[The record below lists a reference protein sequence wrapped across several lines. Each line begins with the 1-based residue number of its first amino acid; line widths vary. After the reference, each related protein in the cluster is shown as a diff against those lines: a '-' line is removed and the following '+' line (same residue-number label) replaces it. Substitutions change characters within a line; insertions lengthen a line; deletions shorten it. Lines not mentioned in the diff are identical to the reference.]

1 MKKALFIFFLL
12 PLFSYSQNFHFS
24 GRLGASN
31 YLGDLKD
38 GLKPFSGLN
47 LLGSIGARYD
57 LAERIT
63 ARGYLTLTSLEA
75 DDKKGT
81 ASMKQRNLNFQT
93 KIFDF
98 ELSAS
103 YNLFSLNERWW
114 TPYVYGGIGFFHF
127 NPYTKD
133 PLRNKVYLQKLS
145 TEGQGILPGEEPYK
159 KTQFCIPLGFGVE
172 RTLGEDTRMGIEFGY
187 RKIFTDYLDDVSHN
201 YVDQTALR
209 NAKGQQAV
217 DLAWRGDEYNGTPYP
232 AGGSMR
238 GNNENK
244 DGYFYVALTFTIRY
258 FFDKYKQVA
267 GIPGGRR
274 EKRVG
279 CPATRF

>member
-1 MKKALFIFFLL
+1 MKKLVIIICLL
-12 PLFSYSQNFHFS
+12 PAIAFAQNFHFS
-24 GRLGASN
+24 ARVGGAN

-38 GLKPFSGLN
+38 GLKPFSGIN
-47 LLGSIGARYD
+47 LLGSFGARYD

-63 ARGYLTLTSLEA
+63 ARGYLSLTSLEA

-103 YNLFSLNERWW
+103 YNIFSFNERWW
-114 TPYVYGGIGFFHF
+114 SPYVYAGVGFFHF

-133 PLRNKVYLQKLS
+133 ANRNKVYLHKLS
-145 TEGQGILPGEEPYK
+145 TEGQGIVPGVEPYK
-159 KTQFCIPLGFGVE
+159 KTQFSIPLGLGIE

-201 YVDQTALR
+201 YADETALR
-209 NAKGQQAV
+209 NARGQQAV
-217 DLAWRGDEYNGTPYP
+217 DLAWRGDEYNGMPYP

-238 GNNENK
+238 GNNEND
-244 DGYFYVALTFTIRY
+244 DGYYYVALTFTLRY

-267 GIPGGRR
+267 GLPGGKRD
-274 EKRVG
+274 KRVG